1 MGPKIKSLVDRVMM
15 RSKICP
21 KICVDT
27 VTCCFQQL
35 VESYSIIAMH
45 QIHVKLKSLA
55 ITRDTTKTHQKIQ
68 IWRSWEGSKQQQCG
82 CSLQNPI

>member
-45 QIHVKLKSLA
+45 QIHVKV
-55 ITRDTTKTHQKIQ
+55 KIPSNNK
-68 IWRSWEGSKQQQCG
+68 RYDKNSSKNTDMEELVGQ
-82 CSLQNPI
+82 